1 VTDSTSTTLTLPASL
16 SIRGIAAVHDTLQ
29 KSLAGHDNIV
39 VEIPADAQAD
49 LSFIQLM
56 EASRI
61 SAAAQGK
68 TITLKSPVD
77 AGVKETLLRGGF
89 LTDMDQASR
98 LFWLHGKDIQ

>member
-1 VTDSTSTTLTLPASL
+1 MTISSPTVLTLPASL
-16 SIRGIAAVHDTLQ
+16 TIRAIAGIHDTLQ
-29 KSLAGHDNIV
+29 QGLSDHHTLM
-39 VEIPADAQAD
+39 VEIPADAQVD

-61 SAAAQGK
+61 SAEAQGK

-89 LTDMDQASR
+89 LTEMDQASR
-98 LFWLHGKDIQ
+98 LFWLHGKDI